1 MPKQNTNP
9 ADYPQAVLQQI
20 ELLGQNIAIARK
32 RRGETQTQWAR
43 RLGVSQPTMARIERG
58 DPSVAMASYVM
69 CMWLVN
75 SAVAVADLIAPPNDH
90 AALEREVFRVRKARK
105 TPQKRLG
112 SQSGATSST
121 GEKSQEHAP
130 AQSISAAVSGE
141 SVERQPEGVAR
152 GSETTSRMTD
162 AVFKQQ
168 QGASFP
174 SISVD
179 AKNLQIARSAAD
191 SLERLSKSSALGS
204 YEEDLDR
211 LKKSLIA
218 GATANAIE
226 ELAKSRVLCSRDS
239 ELDRLKQSLAGGTFA
254 SAHEEFSRSSA
265 LGSYEEDLDRLKKS
279 LAEGSIG
286 SGLAALML
294 KGPSGA
300 K

>member
-1 MPKQNTNP
+1 M
-9 ADYPQAVLQQI
+9 LQQI

-32 RRGETQTQWAR
+32 RRGETQTQWAQ

-121 GEKSQEHAP
+121 GKKSQEHAP
-130 AQSISAAVSGE
+130 VKSTSAAVSGK

-152 GSETTSRMTD
+152 GSEATSRITD
-162 AVFKQQ
+162 AVFKQP

-179 AKNLQIARSAAD
+179 AENLQIARSAAD
-191 SLERLSKSSALGS
+191 SLERLSKASGLGS
-204 YEEDLDR
+204 CEDDLNR
-211 LKKSLIA
+211 LKKSLTG
-218 GATANAIE
+218 GATANVFE
-226 ELAKSRVLCSRDS
+226 EIAKSHALGSRDN
-239 ELDRLKQSLAGGTFA
+239 ELDRLKQSLAGGAFA
-254 SAHEEFSRSSA
+254 NSLEELAKSSG
-265 LGSYEEDLDRLKKS
+265 LGSCEDDLDRLKKS
-279 LAEGSIG
+279 LAKGSIG